1 MKFRILSLVAV
12 MGLILA
18 SCGGDKSEGDK
29 GEETETTKEDA
40 VEFKEKPST
49 NNTASV
55 NTDGLKIAFVN
66 VDSLSLKYKR
76 LRDAEVEIREVAEQ
90 GEQKLR
96 NMEANFQ
103 REMAKLQEEYV
114 TMLKSQQEAAEKK
127 LTNMR
132 ANLEREQAMYQQNL
146 QNKQAALMEGAYK
159 TLYEFLDD
167 YAQEN
172 GYDFILTKTYG
183 SGVLYGS
190 PSYDVTKDVIAGLN
204 ELYEKSLDPSAE

>member
-1 MKFRILSLVAV
+1 MKYRIVTLVAL

-18 SCGGDKSEGDK
+18 SCGGEKSEGDK
-29 GEETETTKEDA
+29 KEETSNNTEDTSEVKEQP
-40 VEFKEKPST
+40 KT
-49 NNTASV
+49 NNSAPSG
-55 NTDGLKIAFVN
+55 DFKIAFVN

-76 LRDAEVEIREVAEQ
+76 LRDAEVEIREIAEQ

-146 QNKQAALMEGAYK
+146 QTKQAALMEGAYK
-159 TLYEFLDD
+159 TLYSFLDV

-172 GYDFILTKTYG
+172 GYDFILTQTYG
-183 SGVLYGS
+183 SGVLYGNS
-190 PSYDVTKDVIAGLN
+190 AYDVTQDVVAGLN
-204 ELYEKSLDPSAE
+204 KLYEESLDPSAE